1 MTTPS
6 VPAAGLVQ
14 AFFVEYPLN
23 QKHASPRTL
32 ATYRDAFGLLLRF
45 VHETHGV
52 EPATISVEN
61 LDAPIMLAFRD
72 NIEQQRANCI
82 RSRNARLAAV
92 RSFFRFVQMQEPAAL
107 AVASRVL
114 AIPVKRTER
123 KLAGYLTRPEID
135 AILTATDRTNWDGRR
150 DHALLLTLYNSG
162 ARVSEI
168 TGVRRGDIVLD
179 TPASL
184 KLHGK
189 GRKERAVPLWTKTAP
204 VLRTWFQE
212 TGDRFGDFAF
222 PSVRAKRLSRH
233 GVSYLLTRV
242 VDQAATTCPS
252 LRGKRIS
259 PHVIRHS
266 TGARV
271 ESPLAMHLLQSGV
284 DPAVIALWLGH
295 ESGHESVETTH
306 GYVEADLTMME
317 TALGKLAPAGAVPT
331 RFKPTDELLAF
342 LAAL

>member
-14 AFFVEYPLN
+14 AFFVDFLLN
-23 QKHASPRTL
+23 QKHSSPRTL
-32 ATYRDAFGLLLRF
+32 ATYRDAFRLLLRF

-52 EPATISVEN
+52 EPAALSVEN
-61 LDAPIMLAFRD
+61 LDAPIILAFLD
-72 NIEQQRANCI
+72 HIERQRANCI

-92 RSFFRFVQMQEPAAL
+92 RSFFRFVQMREPAAL

-123 KLAGYLTRPEID
+123 KLVGYLTRPEID
-135 AILTATDRTNWDGRR
+135 ALLSATDRTNWDGRR

-168 TGVRRGDIVLD
+168 TAVCRGDIVLD
-179 TPASL
+179 APASL

-189 GRKERAVPLWTKTAP
+189 GRKERAVPLWAKTAQ
-204 VLRTWFQE
+204 VLRSWFQE
-212 TGDRFGDFAF
+212 LGDRSGEFAF
-222 PSVRAKRLSRH
+222 PSARARRLSRH
-233 GVSYLLTRV
+233 GVSFLLGRLV
-242 VDQAATTCPS
+242 EHAATACPS
-252 LRGKRIS
+252 LGNKRIS

-266 TGARV
+266 T
-271 ESPLAMHLLQSGV
+271 AMHLLQSGV

-295 ESGHESVETTH
+295 ESVETTH

-317 TALGKLAPAGAVPT
+317 NAMEKLAPAGSAPG
-331 RFKPTDELLAF
+331 RFKASDDLLAF

>member
-1 MTTPS
+1 MTSPS

-14 AFFVEYPLN
+14 AFFIDFLIN

-32 ATYRDAFGLLLRF
+32 ATYRDAFRLLLRF
-45 VHETHGV
+45 VHESHGV
-52 EPATISVEN
+52 EPASLTVEN
-61 LDAPIMLAFRD
+61 LDAPIILAFLD
-72 NIEQQRANCI
+72 HIERQRANCI

-92 RSFFRFVQMQEPAAL
+92 RSFFRFVQMREPAAL

-123 KLAGYLTRPEID
+123 KLVGYLTRPEID
-135 AILTATDRTNWDGRR
+135 ALMAAADRTNWDGRR

-168 TGVRRGDIVLD
+168 TGVCRSDIVLD
-179 TPASL
+179 APASL

-189 GRKERAVPLWTKTAP
+189 GRKERAVPLWVKTAQ

-212 TGDRFGDFAF
+212 LGDSCGEFAF
-222 PSVRAKRLSRH
+222 PSARAHRLSRH
-233 GVSYLLTRV
+233 GVSFLLSRLANR
-242 VDQAATTCPS
+242 AATACPS
-252 LRGKRIS
+252 LRDKRIS

-266 TGARV
+266 T
-271 ESPLAMHLLQSGV
+271 AMHLLQSGV

-295 ESGHESVETTH
+295 ESVETTH

-317 TALGKLAPAGAVPT
+317 KAIGKLAPAGSSPG
-331 RFKPTDELLAF
+331 RFKASDDLLAF

>member
-6 VPAAGLVQ
+6 VPAAALVQ
-14 AFFVEYPLN
+14 AFFVEYLLN

-32 ATYRDAFGLLLRF
+32 ATYRDAFRLLLRF

-52 EPATISVEN
+52 EPSTITVEN
-61 LDAPIMLAFRD
+61 LDAPIILAFLD
-72 NIEQQRANCI
+72 HIERQRANCI

-92 RSFFRFVQMQEPAAL
+92 RSFFRFVQMREPAVL

-123 KLAGYLTRPEID
+123 KLVGYLTRPEID
-135 AILTATDRTNWDGRR
+135 ALLSAADLTNWDGRR

-168 TGVRRGDIVLD
+168 IGVRRDEVVLD
-179 TPASL
+179 APASL

-189 GRKERAVPLWTKTAP
+189 GRKERAVPLWARTAQ

-212 TGDRFGDFAF
+212 LGDRSGGLAF
-222 PSVRAKRLSRH
+222 PSARAHRLSRH
-233 GVSYLLTRV
+233 GVSFLLGRLAHR
-242 VDQAATTCPS
+242 AATACPS
-252 LRGKRIS
+252 LGNKRIS

-266 TGARV
+266 T
-271 ESPLAMHLLQSGV
+271 AMHLLQSGV

-295 ESGHESVETTH
+295 ESVETTH
-306 GYVEADLTMME
+306 GYVEADLTMMDN
-317 TALGKLAPAGAVPT
+317 AMGKLAPAGSAPA
-331 RFKPTDELLAF
+331 RFKASDDLLAF
-342 LAAL
+342 LATL

>member
-14 AFFVEYPLN
+14 AFFVDFLLN
-23 QKHASPRTL
+23 QKHSSPRTL
-32 ATYRDAFGLLLRF
+32 ATYRDAFRLLLRF
-45 VHETHGV
+45 VHETHGI
-52 EPATISVEN
+52 EPAALHIEN
-61 LDAPIMLAFRD
+61 LDAPIILTFLD
-72 NIEQQRANCI
+72 HIERQRANCI

-92 RSFFRFVQMQEPAAL
+92 RSFFRFVQMREPAAL

-123 KLAGYLTRPEID
+123 KLVGYLTRPEID
-135 AILTATDRTNWDGRR
+135 ALLLATDRTNWDGRR

-168 TGVRRGDIVLD
+168 TAVCRGDIVLD
-179 TPASL
+179 APASL

-189 GRKERAVPLWTKTAP
+189 GRKERAVPLWTKTAQ
-204 VLRTWFQE
+204 VLRSWFQE
-212 TGDRFGDFAF
+212 LGDQHGGLAF
-222 PSVRAKRLSRH
+222 PSARAHRLSRH
-233 GVSYLLTRV
+233 GVSFLLSRL
-242 VDQAATTCPS
+242 VDRAATSCPS
-252 LRGKRIS
+252 LGNKRVS

-266 TGARV
+266 T
-271 ESPLAMHLLQSGV
+271 AMHLLQSGV

-295 ESGHESVETTH
+295 ESVETTH

-317 TALGKLAPAGAVPT
+317 NAMGKLTPAGSAPA
-331 RFKPTDELLAF
+331 RFKASDDLMAF
-342 LAAL
+342 LATL

>member
-14 AFFVEYPLN
+14 AFFVDFLLN
-23 QKHASPRTL
+23 QKNASPRTL
-32 ATYRDAFGLLLRF
+32 ATYRDAFRLLLRF

-52 EPATISVEN
+52 EPAALQIEN
-61 LDAPIMLAFRD
+61 LDAPIILAFLD
-72 NIEQQRANCI
+72 HIERQRANCI

-92 RSFFRFVQMQEPAAL
+92 RSFFRFVQMREPAAL

-123 KLAGYLTRPEID
+123 KLVGYLTRPEID
-135 AILTATDRTNWDGRR
+135 ALLVATDRTNRDGRR

-168 TGVRRGDIVLD
+168 IAVRRGDILLD
-179 TPASL
+179 APASL

-189 GRKERAVPLWTKTAP
+189 GRKERAVPLWTKTAQ
-204 VLRTWFQE
+204 VLRSWFQE
-212 TGDRFGDFAF
+212 LGDQCGGLAF
-222 PSVRAKRLSRH
+222 PSARAHRLSRH
-233 GVSYLLTRV
+233 GVSFLLGRLAERAV
-242 VDQAATTCPS
+242 KACPS
-252 LRGKRIS
+252 LGDKQIS

-266 TGARV
+266 T
-271 ESPLAMHLLQSGV
+271 AMHLLQSGV

-295 ESGHESVETTH
+295 ESVETTH

-317 TALGKLAPAGAVPT
+317 NAMGKLTPAGSAPA
-331 RFKPTDELLAF
+331 RFKAPDDLLAF
-342 LAAL
+342 LATL